1 MKAFNK
7 QLTGLRMEKTEGA
20 LVSILMNC
28 YNGEKYLREAIESVL
43 AQTFQNWELIFW
55 DNQSTDQSANI
66 FKSYKD
72 PRLKYFLSPEH
83 TDLGGGRAKAFQHL
97 KGEFIAILDTDD
109 IWFPKKLE
117 KQVPLFEAPEIGI
130 VICDTLF
137 FNEKTEKTL
146 YGKKPPH
153 TGSVFEKLMTNY
165 FVSSETIVFR
175 LSTALKLPR
184 AFDHDFNFISDFD
197 LVVRL
202 SRISKMA
209 FCPDVLAKW
218 RVHGESHSWKY
229 PLTFVEEK
237 ERWIMKQVAEDPSF
251 SKQYKKQIIIFNS
264 TNFRDRA
271 VFEIRNNRNRVG
283 AIHNVIKTRFIDW
296 RDWILLVLCFL
307 PFSNIVLSYL
317 LKRKVQII

>member
-1 MKAFNK
+1 
-7 QLTGLRMEKTEGA
+7 
-20 LVSILMNC
+20 MNC

-72 PRLKYFLSPEH
+72 LRLKYFLSPEH

-137 FNEKTEKTL
+137 FNEKTEKAL
-146 YGKKPPH
+146 YGKKTPH

-175 LSTALKLPR
+175 KSTALKLPR

-237 ERWIMKQVAEDPSF
+237 ERWIVKLIEEDFSF
-251 SKQYKKQIIIFNS
+251 KEIYKKQIHIFNS
-264 TNFRDRA
+264 KNFRERA
-271 VFEIRNNRNRVG
+271 IFEISNNKNRMA
-283 AIHNVIKTRFIDW
+283 AIRNVIKTQLTDW
-296 RDWILLVLCFL
+296 RDWVLLMICFT
-307 PFSNIVLSYL
+307 PFAGIIFLHL
-317 LKRKVQII
+317 QKRKVQLA

>member
-1 MKAFNK
+1 M
-7 QLTGLRMEKTEGA
+7 TGLEITKPEEP
-20 LVSILMNC
+20 LVSIMMNC
-28 YNGEKYLREAIESVL
+28 YNGEKYIREAIESVL

-55 DNQSTDQSANI
+55 DNQSIDQSANI

-83 TDLGGGRAKAFQHL
+83 TDLGGGRANAFQHL
-97 KGEFIAILDTDD
+97 TGEFIAILDTDD
-109 IWFPKKLE
+109 IWLPKKLE
-117 KQVPLFEAPEIGI
+117 KQVPLFETPEIGI

-137 FNEKTEKTL
+137 FNEKTEKAL
-146 YGKKPPH
+146 YGNKPPH

-175 LSTALKLPR
+175 MSTALKLPR

-229 PLTFVEEK
+229 PLTFVERK
-237 ERWIMKQVAEDPSF
+237 
-251 SKQYKKQIIIFNS
+251 N
-264 TNFRDRA
+264 
-271 VFEIRNNRNRVG
+271 VG
-283 AIHNVIKTRFIDW
+283 
-296 RDWILLVLCFL
+296 L
-307 PFSNIVLSYL
+307 
-317 LKRKVQII
+317 

>member
-28 YNGEKYLREAIESVL
+28 YNGEKYLREAIESIL

-97 KGEFIAILDTDD
+97 TGEFIAILDTDD

-146 YGKKPPH
+146 YGNKPPH

-175 LSTALKLPR
+175 MSTALKLPR
-184 AFDHDFNFISDFD
+184 AFDPRFNFISDFD

-209 FCPDVLAKW
+209 FCQDVLAKW
-218 RVHGESHSWKY
+218 RVHGESHTWKY

-271 VFEIRNNRNRVG
+271 VFEIRNKGNRIG
-283 AIHNVIKTRFIDW
+283 AIQNVIKTQFIDW
-296 RDWILLVLCFL
+296 RDWLLLLLCFAPFPKTILSFLYKRKALLV
-307 PFSNIVLSYL
+307 
-317 LKRKVQII
+317 

>member
-1 MKAFNK
+1 MPPEVTV
-7 QLTGLRMEKTEGA
+7 LLS
-20 LVSILMNC
+20 V

-43 AQTFQNWELIFW
+43 SQTFQNWELIFW

-72 PRLKYFLSPEH
+72 PRLKYFLAPEH
-83 TDLGGGRAKAFQHL
+83 TDLGGGRAKAFQYL
-97 KGEFIAILDTDD
+97 TGEFISILDTDD
-109 IWFPKKLE
+109 IWLPKKLE

-137 FNEKTEKTL
+137 FNEKTEKAL
-146 YGKKPPH
+146 YGKKTPH

-175 LSTALKLPR
+175 KSTALKLPR

-237 ERWIMKQVAEDPSF
+237 ERWIVKLIEEDFSF
-251 SKQYKKQIIIFNS
+251 KEIYKKQIHIFNS
-264 TNFRDRA
+264 KNFRERA
-271 VFEIRNNRNRVG
+271 IFEISNNKNRMA
-283 AIHNVIKTRFIDW
+283 AIRNVIKTQFTDW
-296 RDWILLVLCFL
+296 RDWVLLMICFT
-307 PFSNIVLSYL
+307 PFAEIIFLYL
-317 LKRKVQII
+317 QKRKVQLA